1 MTPLPHNHP
10 NSDCGIRKIVATGA
24 IPAPNA
30 YWQPNFTTSITPINC
45 WSHNDEHQQIPL
57 YTALAAGCIAIE
69 ADCFIP
75 SYYSSSRF
83 LGSLFSYFTSS
94 PKIAISE
101 NDLLVGHATSELNP
115 AKTLSNLYLDP
126 LLDILIQQNKAAGN
140 PEKKVGVW
148 NENPHLSLH
157 LTIDYKSVSSG
168 RDGISI
174 LYSLLEP
181 LRTAGFLTYYNSTT
195 EKLIPGPITI
205 VGTGDADFE
214 LICDYES
221 IYIFKDARFFDFLS
235 SQNPSNSLYVS
246 GHISKSIGRF
256 SKSKGP
262 TKEQVKIIRNECRE
276 VRERGLIPR
285 YWGTPDNEEWWR
297 ILVES
302 GVEVLNC
309 DDLCRGGEWLSG
321 CIINGVGVGALRKD
335 DIKES
340 DVEGWEGGLFGEC
353 VVS

>member
-1 MTPLPHNHP
+1 MTPLPHNQS
-10 NSDCGIRKIVATGA
+10 NLECGIRKIIATGT

-30 YWQPNFTTSITPINC
+30 YWQPNFTTSITPINS

-69 ADCFIP
+69 ADCFIS

-83 LGSLFSYFTSS
+83 LTSLFSYFTSS
-94 PKIAISE
+94 PKLAVSE
-101 NDLLVGHATSELNP
+101 NDLLVGHETSELNP
-115 AKTLSNLYLDP
+115 ARTLSSLYLDP
-126 LLDILIQQNKAAGN
+126 LLEILTQQNKAAGN

-181 LRTAGFLTYYNSTT
+181 LRTAGFLTHYNSAT
-195 EKLIPGPITI
+195 EKLISGPITI

-214 LICDYES
+214 LICGYEN
-221 IYIFKDARFFDFLS
+221 IYIFKDARFFNFLS

-246 GHISKSIGRF
+246 GNISKSIGRF

-262 TKEQVKIIRNECRE
+262 TKKQVRIIRNECKE
-276 VRERGLIPR
+276 ARERGLIPR
-285 YWGTPDNEEWWR
+285 YWGTPDNEDWWR

-302 GVEVLNC
+302 GVEVLSC
-309 DDLCRGGEWLSG
+309 DDLDRGGEWLRG
-321 CIINGVGVGALRKD
+321 CVINGVGVGALWKD

-340 DVEGWEGGLFGEC
+340 DVEGWDGGLFGGC
-353 VVS
+353 IVS

>member
-1 MTPLPHNHP
+1 MNPLPHNQ
-10 NSDCGIRKIVATGA
+10 SSLECGIRKIIATGT

-83 LGSLFSYFTSS
+83 LTSLLSYFTSS
-94 PKIAISE
+94 SKLVVSE
-101 NDLLVGHATSELNP
+101 NDLLVGHETSELNP
-115 AKTLSNLYLDP
+115 AKTLSSLYLDP
-126 LLDILIQQNKAAGN
+126 LLEILTQQNKAAGN

-157 LTIDYKSVSSG
+157 LTVDYKSISSG
-168 RDGISI
+168 HDGISI

-181 LRTAGFLTYYNSTT
+181 LRTAGFLTHYDSAT
-195 EKLIPGPITI
+195 EKLISGPITI

-214 LICDYES
+214 LICGYES
-221 IYIFKDARFFDFLS
+221 IYIFKMLDSSISCLLKIHLIHYTCRVTFLNLLVDF
-235 SQNPSNSLYVS
+235 QNPKDLQR
-246 GHISKSIGRF
+246 SK
-256 SKSKGP
+256 
-262 TKEQVKIIRNECRE
+262 
-276 VRERGLIPR
+276 
-285 YWGTPDNEEWWR
+285 YWGAPDSEDWWR

-302 GVEVLNC
+302 GVEVLSC
-309 DDLCRGGEWLSG
+309 DDLDRGGEWLRG
-321 CIINGVGVGALRKD
+321 CIINGVGVGASWKD

-340 DVEGWEGGLFGEC
+340 DVEGWDEGLFGRC
-353 VVS
+353 IVS

>member
-1 MTPLPHNHP
+1 MAPLPHNQS
-10 NSDCGIRKIVATGA
+10 NTECGIRKIIATGTT
-24 IPAPNA
+24 PTPNA
-30 YWQPNFTTSITPINC
+30 YWQPNFTTSIIPINC
-45 WSHNDEHQQIPL
+45 WSHNDEHQKIPL

-75 SYYSSSRF
+75 SYYRSFSF
-83 LGSLFSYFTSS
+83 LGSLFSYFISS
-94 PKIAISE
+94 PKIKVPE
-101 NDLLVGHATSELNP
+101 NDLLVGHVTSELNP
-115 AKTLSNLYLDP
+115 ARTLSSLYLDP
-126 LLDILIQQNKAAGN
+126 LLEILIQQNKAAGN

-148 NENPHLSLH
+148 NENPYLSLH
-157 LTIDYKSVSSG
+157 LTIDYKSISSG
-168 RDGISI
+168 YDGISI
-174 LYSLLEP
+174 LYALLEP
-181 LRTAGFLTYYNSTT
+181 LRTAGFLTCYNSIT

-221 IYIFKDARFFDFLS
+221 IFIFKDARFFNFMS
-235 SQNPSNSLYVS
+235 SQNPCNSLYVS
-246 GHISKSIGRF
+246 GNISNSIGRF

-262 TKEQVKIIRNECRE
+262 SKEQVKIIRNECRE
-276 VRERGLIPR
+276 VKERGLIPR

-309 DDLCRGGEWLSG
+309 DDLDCGGEWLRG
-321 CIINGVGVGALRKD
+321 CIVNGVGVGALWKD

-340 DVEGWEGGLFGEC
+340 DVEGWERGLFGEC
-353 VVS
+353 IVS